1 MKCCYCHKNDVFCLS
16 KNKKLI
22 CVECKIKEK
31 RESSKN
37 KKLNKCDDD
46 DDYNSGWDS
55 V

>member
-1 MKCCYCHKNDVFCLS
+1 MKCHYCHKNDVFCYS

-22 CVECKIKEK
+22 CAECKIKEK

-37 KKLNKCDDD
+37 KKICDNDD
-46 DDYNSGWDS
+46 EYNSGWDS